1 MRDFRV
7 YFNFNKAS
15 NALETSANMSSTLP
29 SALIYMKHWRRFHYC
44 VYSLSGFVYIELLEK
59 FVAFLTV
66 DLFYSLNLVYS
77 ACHIYSMRFPEELPI
92 HKRIPLRNA
101 AWTHLL
107 RLIGQQIHRL
117 KIKSWYWSR
126 KKHVV
131 CQQQQ
136 EKKRKIY
143 KEGQENLSKKQT
155 ITKLLDKSLDE
166 TRRSDAYRV
175 IRFP

>member
-1 MRDFRV
+1 M
-7 YFNFNKAS
+7 
-15 NALETSANMSSTLP
+15 
-29 SALIYMKHWRRFHYC
+29 
-44 VYSLSGFVYIELLEK
+44 
-59 FVAFLTV
+59 
-66 DLFYSLNLVYS
+66 
-77 ACHIYSMRFPEELPI
+77 
-92 HKRIPLRNA
+92 
-101 AWTHLL
+101 
-107 RLIGQQIHRL
+107 
-117 KIKSWYWSR
+117 
-126 KKHVV
+126 

>member
-1 MRDFRV
+1 
-7 YFNFNKAS
+7 
-15 NALETSANMSSTLP
+15 
-29 SALIYMKHWRRFHYC
+29 
-44 VYSLSGFVYIELLEK
+44 
-59 FVAFLTV
+59 
-66 DLFYSLNLVYS
+66 
-77 ACHIYSMRFPEELPI
+77 MRFPEELLI